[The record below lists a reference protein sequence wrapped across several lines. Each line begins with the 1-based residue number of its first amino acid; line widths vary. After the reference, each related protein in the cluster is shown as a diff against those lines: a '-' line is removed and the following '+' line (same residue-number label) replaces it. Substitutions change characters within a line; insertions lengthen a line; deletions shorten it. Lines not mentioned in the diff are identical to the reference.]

1 KSRHPIMSKNLVDV
15 TGDDW
20 KRIRSIASPTFT
32 SGKMKKMY
40 PRIRECLTDFMSH
53 LEGFAVNKKEI
64 NIKDMYGNYTMD
76 VIATCAFA
84 TKTNAHND
92 LDSPFVLNA
101 RKVFNFNI
109 IKILSLIV
117 LPTFLVK
124 RIFGGNKDKTG
135 VEFFLETTRQIISTR
150 RQSKQK
156 YNDFIQLLM
165 DVEKDGDITRDEA
178 DIHESHH
185 VNEGEEELESEKK
198 ALNVNLVNKQL
209 TEYEILAQAIVFFL
223 AGYETTATTL
233 TFCTYE
239 LALNQDIQDKLYEE
253 INSAVDSNGEI
264 SYEELARLPYLDA
277 VLSETLR
284 LHPPAQRL
292 ARLASTDYKLGE
304 TGITLLKGQQIEFP
318 IHGIHHLEEYYPNPF
333 QFNPD
338 RFLPENRHNIIPYT
352 YLPFG
357 AGPRNCIGMR
367 FALLEAKL
375 GLAHIIRKYR
385 FFRTPNTDVPL
396 IYKRSFRLA
405 SPKRLLVGIEKRD
418 Q

>member
-1 KSRHPIMSKNLVDV
+1 
-15 TGDDW
+15 
-20 KRIRSIASPTFT
+20 
-32 SGKMKKMY
+32 
-40 PRIRECLTDFMSH
+40 
-53 LEGFAVNKKEI
+53 
-64 NIKDMYGNYTMD
+64 
-76 VIATCAFA
+76 IATCAFA

-117 LPTFLVK
+117 LPKFLSK

-135 VEFFLETTRQIISTR
+135 VEFFFETARQIISTR

-165 DVEKDGDITRDEA
+165 DVEKDGDMTRDEA
-178 DIHESHH
+178 DIHESHY
-185 VNEGEEELESEKK
+185 VNQGEEELESEKK
-198 ALNVNLVNKQL
+198 ALNVNLINKQL
-209 TEYEILAQAIVFFL
+209 TEYEILAQAFVFLL

-239 LALNQDIQDKLYEE
+239 LALNQDIQDKLWEE

-264 SYEELARLPYLDA
+264 SYEELTRLPYLDA

-292 ARLASTDYKLGE
+292 PRLASTDYKLGE

-338 RFLPENRHNIIPYT
+338 RFMPENRHNIIPYT

-385 FFRTPNTDVPL
+385 FFRTPNTDV
-396 IYKRSFRLA
+396 
-405 SPKRLLVGIEKRD
+405 
-418 Q
+418 

>member
-1 KSRHPIMSKNLVDV
+1 M
-15 TGDDW
+15 
-20 KRIRSIASPTFT
+20 
-32 SGKMKKMY
+32 
-40 PRIRECLTDFMSH
+40 LTT
-53 LEGFAVNKKEI
+53 I
-64 NIKDMYGNYTMD
+64 WT
-76 VIATCAFA
+76 
-84 TKTNAHND
+84 
-92 LDSPFVLNA
+92 VL
-101 RKVFNFNI
+101 
-109 IKILSLIV
+109 S
-117 LPTFLVK
+117 
-124 RIFGGNKDKTG
+124 IFGGNKDKTG
-135 VEFFLETTRQIISTR
+135 VEFFLETTRQIIATR

-396 IYKRSFRLA
+396 IYKRSFLLA

>member
-1 KSRHPIMSKNLVDV
+1 
-15 TGDDW
+15 
-20 KRIRSIASPTFT
+20 
-32 SGKMKKMY
+32 MK
-40 PRIRECLTDFMSH
+40 
-53 LEGFAVNKKEI
+53 
-64 NIKDMYGNYTMD
+64 
-76 VIATCAFA
+76 
-84 TKTNAHND
+84 
-92 LDSPFVLNA
+92 VL
-101 RKVFNFNI
+101 
-109 IKILSLIV
+109 LIV
-117 LPTFLVK
+117 
-124 RIFGGNKDKTG
+124 I
-135 VEFFLETTRQIISTR
+135 QIISIEF
-150 RQSKQK
+150 QNCCQYK
-156 YNDFIQLLM
+156 
-165 DVEKDGDITRDEA
+165 
-178 DIHESHH
+178 
-185 VNEGEEELESEKK
+185 GEEELAAERK
-198 ALNVNLVNKQL
+198 ALNISLDNKRL
-209 TEYEILAQAIVFFL
+209 TEDEILAQALVFFL
-223 AGYETTATTL
+223 AGFETTATTL

-239 LALNQDIQDKLYEE
+239 LALNPHIQETLLEE
-253 INSAVDSNGEI
+253 INSSVDSNGEI

-304 TGITLLKGQQIEFP
+304 TGITLPKGQQIEFP

-338 RFLPENRHNIIPYT
+338 RFMPENRHNIIPYT

-396 IYKRSFRLA
+396 IYKRSFRLV

>member
-1 KSRHPIMSKNLVDV
+1 
-15 TGDDW
+15 
-20 KRIRSIASPTFT
+20 
-32 SGKMKKMY
+32 
-40 PRIRECLTDFMSH
+40 
-53 LEGFAVNKKEI
+53 
-64 NIKDMYGNYTMD
+64 
-76 VIATCAFA
+76 
-84 TKTNAHND
+84 
-92 LDSPFVLNA
+92 
-101 RKVFNFNI
+101 
-109 IKILSLIV
+109 
-117 LPTFLVK
+117 
-124 RIFGGNKDKTG
+124 
-135 VEFFLETTRQIISTR
+135 
-150 RQSKQK
+150 
-156 YNDFIQLLM
+156 
-165 DVEKDGDITRDEA
+165 
-178 DIHESHH
+178 
-185 VNEGEEELESEKK
+185 LESEKK

-284 LHPPAQRL
+284 LHPPALRL
-292 ARLASTDYKLGE
+292 VRLASTDYKLGE
-304 TGITLLKGQQIEFP
+304 TGITLPKGQQIEFP

-338 RFLPENRHNIIPYT
+338 RFMPENRHKITPYT

-375 GLAHIIRKYR
+375 ALANIIRKFK
-385 FFRTPNTDVPL
+385 FFQTTQTDIPL
-396 IYKRSFRLA
+396 RYKRSFGLTAPQRLI
-405 SPKRLLVGIEKRD
+405 VGIEKRV
-418 Q
+418 